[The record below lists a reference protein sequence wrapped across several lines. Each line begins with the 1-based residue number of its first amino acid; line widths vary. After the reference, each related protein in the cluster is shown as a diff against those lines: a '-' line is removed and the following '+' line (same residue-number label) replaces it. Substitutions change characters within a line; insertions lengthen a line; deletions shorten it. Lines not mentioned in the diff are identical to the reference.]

1 MFFNIFIIMDKKI
14 KNLIDLNV
22 FKGEKILDYDIE
34 SIEQHDEETEL
45 KFTFKIDH
53 YKLWR
58 SSGYFDPEYYD
69 IIVGVDNGDM
79 DISIEEFLPMIGYDT
94 DYVSYVYEHIN
105 KDKVYEVYKPLFNA
119 IRDLG
124 YDYTYSVYKRS
135 PWLNVYVET
144 PNDVNFNQVIETLQ
158 DEYGLDTDDIVLLDI

>member
-1 MFFNIFIIMDKKI
+1 MDKKI
-14 KNLIDLNV
+14 KNLIDQNV

-45 KFTFKIDH
+45 IFTFKIDH
-53 YKLWR
+53 YKLWKC
-58 SSGYFDPEYYD
+58 SGYFDPKYYELV
-69 IIVGVDNGDM
+69 VGIDNGDM
-79 DISIEEFLPMIGYDT
+79 DMNIEEFLPIIGYDN

-105 KDKVYEVYKPLFNA
+105 KNKVYEVYKPLFDA

-144 PNDVNFNQVIETLQ
+144 PNGVNFNDVIEILQ
-158 DEYGLDTDDIVLLDI
+158 DEYGLDIDDIVLLNI

>member
-1 MFFNIFIIMDKKI
+1 MDKKI

-45 KFTFKIDH
+45 KFIFKIDH
-53 YKLWR
+53 YKLWKN
-58 SSGYFDPEYYD
+58 SGYFNPEYYEL
-69 IIVGVDNGDM
+69 IVGLDNGDM
-79 DISIEEFLPMIGYDT
+79 DMSIEEFLPMIGYDT
-94 DYVSYVYEHIN
+94 DYVSYVYDN
-105 KDKVYEVYKPLFNA
+105 TDKYELRKVYKPLFDA
-119 IRDLG
+119 LDDLG
-124 YDYTYSVYKRS
+124 YTYTYYIYKHS

-144 PNDVNFNQVIETLQ
+144 SNYVNFNQVIETLQ

>member
-1 MFFNIFIIMDKKI
+1 MDKKI

-53 YKLWR
+53 YKLWK
-58 SSGYFDPEYYD
+58 SSGYFDPEYYELV
-69 IIVGVDNGDM
+69 VGIDNGDM
-79 DISIEEFLPMIGYDT
+79 DMSIEEFLPMIGYDT
-94 DYVSYVYEHIN
+94 DYVSNLYDHIN
-105 KDKVYEVYKPLFNA
+105 KDELRKVYKPLFDA

-124 YDYTYSVYKRS
+124 YDYTYSVYRRS
-135 PWLNVYVET
+135 PWLNVYVDT
-144 PNDVNFNQVIETLQ
+144 PNGVNFNLVIETLQ
-158 DEYGLDTDDIVLLDI
+158 DEYGLDIDDIVLLNI

>member
-53 YKLWR
+53 YKLWKG
-58 SSGYFDPEYYD
+58 SDYFNPEYYEL
-69 IIVGVDNGDM
+69 IVGIDNGDM
-79 DISIEEFLPMIGYDT
+79 DMSIEEFLPMIGYDT
-94 DYVSYVYEHIN
+94 DYVSYVYDN
-105 KDKVYEVYKPLFNA
+105 TDKYELRKVYKPLFDA
-119 IRDLG
+119 LDDLG
-124 YDYTYSVYKRS
+124 YTYTYSIYKRS
-135 PWLNVYVET
+135 PWLNVYVEN
-144 PNDVNFNQVIETLQ
+144 PNDVNFNGVIETLQ
-158 DEYGLDTDDIVLLDI
+158 DKYGLDIDDIVLLDI